1 MKLRLPLA
9 RAGLL
14 VCALAAGFGL
24 AAGASANGGSWNGLT
39 APQKQILAPLQKDWP
54 SLDAQRRQKWLE
66 VASRFNS
73 LPTEEQARV
82 KERMVEWSRMSPAQR
97 TRARLVFQ
105 EARQLPAD
113 ERQARWEAYRSL
125 SPEARLALAQ
135 RANPAA
141 KPASAPARAE
151 TAGANPAAKRNVVQT
166 AAAQPP
172 KAVAP
177 TVVQARPGATT
188 SPMATRA
195 TPPLHHQA
203 GLPKIAATPTF
214 VDQATLLPRR
224 GPQGAAARSVASRE
238 PEARPASQP

>member
-1 MKLRLPLA
+1 MKPRLPSTK
-9 RAGLL
+9 AGLL
-14 VCALAAGFGL
+14 LCALVIGIGL
-24 AAGASANGGSWNGLT
+24 AASASANGSSWNGLT

-73 LPTEEQARV
+73 LPPEEQARV
-82 KERMVEWSRMSPAQR
+82 KERMVEWSRMSAAQR

-105 EARQLPAD
+105 EARQLPPD

-141 KPASAPARAE
+141 KPVPAPAKAE
-151 TAGANPAAKRNVVQT
+151 PSGTNPAAKRNVVQT
-166 AAAQPP
+166 ASAHPP

-195 TPPLHHQA
+195 APPLHHQA

-214 VDQATLLPRR
+214 VDQATLLPKR
-224 GPQGAAARSVASRE
+224 GPQGAATRSVAAHD
-238 PEARPASQP
+238 PKAKPDSQP